1 MNVQETIKKKI
12 RWKRILPF
20 YIMVIPGFIYLFI
33 NNYMPMAGLVMAF
46 QRVNFNKGIFGGQW
60 LGFENFEFLFA
71 SPDLWTIIR
80 NTVGYNIV
88 FLIAGPV
95 LGILVAVLL
104 NEVRQRVASRIYQTV
119 ILLPYLISIMIV
131 TYLAFSFLSNDN
143 GLLNKTLLPML
154 GLEPVQWYGEVKYWP
169 FILIFIHF
177 WQSFGFSSVI
187 YLSSIVG
194 ISGEYYEAAEIDGAS
209 KWKQFTS
216 ITLPLI
222 RPTIIT
228 MTIIGLGAVFRS
240 DFGLFYQV
248 PLNNGAL
255 FKATQTIDTYIFRGL
270 TTASNLGLSAA
281 AGFLQSFIGFIMV
294 VSTNAIIRKV
304 SASDAL
310 F

>member
-1 MNVQETIKKKI
+1 M
-12 RWKRILPF
+12 PF

-60 LGFENFEFLFA
+60 LGLENFKFLFT

-80 NTVGYNIV
+80 NTLGYNIV
-88 FLIAGPV
+88 FLIGGPI

-104 NEVRQRVASRIYQTV
+104 NEVRQKVASRIYQTV

-143 GLLNKTLLPML
+143 GMLNKTILPML

-169 FILIFIHF
+169 VILIFIHF

-209 KWKQFTS
+209 KWNQFTR

-294 VSTNAIIRKV
+294 VSTNAVIRKV
-304 SASDAL
+304 SAGDAL